1 MVTMLKQICCFF
13 FGFISQM
20 LHFNLSNYIFILYVY
35 EGREVNDYTRGDVAP
50 PPPSCLFEIED
61 EDT

>member
-1 MVTMLKQICCFF
+1 MVTMLKQICFF
-13 FGFISQM
+13 FVLFYLID
-20 LHFNLSNYIFILYVY
+20 LNLSNYICIYINY